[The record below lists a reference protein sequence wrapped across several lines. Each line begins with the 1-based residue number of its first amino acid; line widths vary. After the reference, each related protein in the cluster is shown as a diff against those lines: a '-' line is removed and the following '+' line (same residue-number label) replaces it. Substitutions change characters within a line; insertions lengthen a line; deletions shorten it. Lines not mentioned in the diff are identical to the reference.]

1 MPQRKEAQMSRYCIM
16 RFSKLKSLTALNMV
30 EFHARNRE
38 HLTHRKHPEREVR
51 FFNSRYYDKDS
62 TIVQRFKKLS
72 EGIKIR
78 KNAVYALE
86 FIFAFSPEA
95 EGTFDLIE
103 WSKANIRWLKDNFGG
118 SQNILHFRLDKD
130 ESTPH
135 NHAVVAPIFEVDG
148 ERKLAARKY
157 VNGKVALSK
166 LQTSYAEY
174 MKEFGLERG
183 RSFLEALEL
192 PTRRHR
198 SISEYWR
205 EADGKLR
212 TEVKRIHDTIFDK

>member
-1 MPQRKEAQMSRYCIM
+1 MSRYCIM

-30 EFHARNRE
+30 EFHAKNRDR
-38 HLTHRKHPEREVR
+38 LVHRKHPEREVK
-51 FFNSRYYDKDS
+51 FFNSKYYDKDS
-62 TIVQRFKKLS
+62 TIVQRFKKLT

-118 SQNILHFRLDKD
+118 SKNIISFRLDMD

-135 NHAVVAPIFEVDG
+135 NHAVVVPIVEVDG

-157 VNGKVALSK
+157 VNGKIALSK
-166 LQTSYAEY
+166 LQTSYVEY
-174 MKEFGLERG
+174 MAEFGLERG
-183 RSFLEALEL
+183 RSFMAAPEL
-192 PTRRHR
+192 PSKRHK
-198 SISEYWR
+198 SLAEYWK
-205 EADGKLR
+205 EADEKLR
-212 TEVKRIHDTIFDK
+212 TEVKRIHDTIFEK

>member
-1 MPQRKEAQMSRYCIM
+1 MSRYCIM

-62 TIVQRFKKLS
+62 TIVQRFKKLT

-103 WSKANIRWLKDNFGG
+103 WSKSNIRWLKENFGG
-118 SQNILHFRLDKD
+118 SQNIIHCRLDMD
-130 ESTPH
+130 EATAH
-135 NHAVVAPIFEVDG
+135 NHAVLVPIFEVDG

-183 RSFLEALEL
+183 RSFLEAPEL
-192 PTRRHR
+192 PARRHKTL
-198 SISEYWR
+198 SEYWK
-205 EADGKLR
+205 EADEKFR
-212 TEVKRIHDTIFDK
+212 TEVKRIQNNIFDK